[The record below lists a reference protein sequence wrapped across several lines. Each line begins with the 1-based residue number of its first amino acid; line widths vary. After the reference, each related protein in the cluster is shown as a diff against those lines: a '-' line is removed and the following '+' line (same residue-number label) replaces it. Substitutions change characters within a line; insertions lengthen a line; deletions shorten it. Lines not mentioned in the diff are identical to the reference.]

1 MGSFS
6 LTLLPNF
13 FDLTSVTKFLL
24 FDRIY
29 GRNLMNSY
37 LEVHTNINAK
47 SIFRRQWYV
56 SKSEFPALLSKGRI
70 MRTRLHT
77 SRQNKF

>member
-29 GRNLMNSY
+29 GRNLM
-37 LEVHTNINAK
+37 
-47 SIFRRQWYV
+47 
-56 SKSEFPALLSKGRI
+56 KSETYFEQKYI
-70 MRTRLHT
+70 QT
-77 SRQNKF
+77 